1 MNFPWI
7 VADAK
12 RTLRGGTQL
21 VRINN
26 RIMTVK
32 RNQYI
37 LENKKATELHS
48 RGKRVM
54 SCWSRNRVSWRALG
68 FSGESIMLSWGG
80 ASPSRDDEGS
90 GLPAMVMYR
99 SNLVQAVSKE
109 YISAVKAV
117 ALEVISRVMGVLLE
131 RSDSIYP

>member
-1 MNFPWI
+1 
-7 VADAK
+7 
-12 RTLRGGTQL
+12 
-21 VRINN
+21 
-26 RIMTVK
+26 
-32 RNQYI
+32 
-37 LENKKATELHS
+37 
-48 RGKRVM
+48 
-54 SCWSRNRVSWRALG
+54 
-68 FSGESIMLSWGG
+68 MLSWGG